1 MAPEPKKP
9 AAATK
14 KTVTLAAPALS
25 QSSKRKSNEFEDTI
39 ANLIARLPSVP
50 TASYVLLL
58 AGGGSGAQTRELLRG
73 GRSYHRESGA
83 HVLKK
88 PKAQRPIAEDLDD
101 LFASASQPYVP
112 RSPVAQS
119 PPTPSRDSHTGYR

>member
-58 AGGGSGAQTRELLRG
+58 ARGGGLCPNA
-73 GRSYHRESGA
+73 
-83 HVLKK
+83 
-88 PKAQRPIAEDLDD
+88 
-101 LFASASQPYVP
+101 
-112 RSPVAQS
+112 
-119 PPTPSRDSHTGYR
+119 